1 MIFHLY
7 KLLETCLKRAFLTIL
22 ILFCLAMPCLA
33 QGNPTPIDRTQGA
46 PAASS
51 VPAATTEY
59 LVGPADILDINV
71 WKEPE
76 LSKSLLAV
84 RPDGMISMPLI
95 GVVMVSG
102 LTPSQIQDLLA
113 EKLHRFLSVAQVT
126 VTVAEIKSK
135 VVYITGEINKPGVYP
150 IITPTDVLQLIIKA
164 GGLTPFARSKSIVI
178 LRVADGKQQKL
189 TVNYKKLLQGA
200 YLDQNI
206 FLLPGDT
213 VVVP

>member
-1 MIFHLY
+1 MTKTVDYGIDLGTTNSCIARWEGGSVRVFQNNDQMNVTPSAVHI
-7 KLLETCLKRAFLTIL
+7 LKTGRVIVGRQRDHGLRSAEHTNAIV
-22 ILFCLAMPCLA
+22 
-33 QGNPTPIDRTQGA
+33 
-46 PAASS
+46 AA
-51 VPAATTEY
+51 
-59 LVGPADILDINV
+59 
-71 WKEPE
+71 
-76 LSKSLLAV
+76 
-84 RPDGMISMPLI
+84 
-95 GVVMVSG
+95 MVSG